1 MKMLAVVLLIVGVAI
16 IALLF
21 LFTQFRK
28 KGSEQKG
35 LENEK
40 KQKKSK
46 KEKTEIKEDKDL
58 KKVEKISNNT
68 RVKKKDDVNPQ
79 TETLTTLLDSED
91 ASPGEY
97 RTELLSEDEIKDTDE
112 DIIKD
117 ILFES
122 GSLAPDGEILD
133 VKPSGTGI
141 LDIEDRTELLED
153 VENNSFDSSD
163 EDGQTQLLFDEE
175 FCSEDFVPPEQSIES
190 PIESPEEKT
199 ESEAIKEPE
208 EPEPI
213 LPEDVQDPVPENIP
227 IVKEEPDTLAAAGP
241 ETPAASEE
249 SSSGAATHKKQYVG
263 ETLGGGD
270 FTIEEGMT
278 LVNCR
283 ISNLDLAETTVSGL
297 KIIGSVLEDISFLG
311 ADLSGLICTDT
322 TLNRCNLKFASLN
335 NAMLSDVMA
344 VTCNMEK
351 TEFDNSLLNS
361 VKFKDC
367 KLDSKTSFDGAVIKS
382 SAIDKIEELN
392 LSNVTII

>member
-1 MKMLAVVLLIVGVAI
+1 MKLIAVVLLIFGVAI

-21 LFTQFRK
+21 LFTQIK
-28 KGSEQKG
+28 KNKGNEPEG

-40 KQKKSK
+40 KHKKSK
-46 KEKTEIKEDKDL
+46 KEKIDIKEDREL

-133 VKPSGTGI
+133 VKISGTGI
-141 LDIEDRTELLED
+141 LNIEDRTELLED

-163 EDGQTQLLFDEE
+163 EDGHTQLLFDEE
-175 FCSEDFVPPEQSIES
+175 FSLEDFVPPEQSSEA
-190 PIESPEEKT
+190 PEEKT
-199 ESEAIKEPE
+199 KSETIKEPDE
-208 EPEPI
+208 AKPDI
-213 LPEDVQDPVPENIP
+213 PEDVQDSVHEDIP
-227 IVKEEPDTLAAAGP
+227 IVKGNPDTQASP
-241 ETPAASEE
+241 EPVSPAASKE
-249 SSSGAATHKKQYVG
+249 SLSGTDAASKKQFVG
-263 ETLGGGD
+263 ETLSGGD

-283 ISNLDLAETTVSGL
+283 ISNLDLAETTISGL

-311 ADLSGLICTDT
+311 ADLSDLICTGT

-361 VKFKDC
+361 VNFKDC

-382 SAIDKIEELN
+382 SVIDNIEELN

>member
-21 LFTQFRK
+21 LFTQIK
-28 KGSEQKG
+28 KKKSDEPEG
-35 LENEK
+35 LEK

-153 VENNSFDSSD
+153 VENSSFDSSD

-175 FCSEDFVPPEQSIES
+175 FSSEDFVPPEQCTEI
-190 PIESPEEKT
+190 PEEKT
-199 ESEAIKEPE
+199 ESEVIKEAE
-208 EPEPI
+208 EPEQI

-241 ETPAASEE
+241 EAPAASEE

-283 ISNLDLAETTVSGL
+283 ISNLDLAETTLPGL
-297 KIIGSVLEDISFLG
+297 KIIDSVLEDISFLG
-311 ADLSGLICTDT
+311 ADLSGLICTGT
-322 TLNRCNLKFASLN
+322 ALNRCSLKFASLN
-335 NAMLSDVMA
+335 NAMLSDIMA
-344 VTCNMEK
+344 VSCNMEK

>member
-1 MKMLAVVLLIVGVAI
+1 MKLIAVVLLIIGVAI
-16 IALLF
+16 LTLLF
-21 LFTQFRK
+21 LFTQLKK
-28 KGSEQKG
+28 KGGDSKG
-35 LENEK
+35 LGSEK
-40 KQKKSK
+40 KHKKSK
-46 KEKTEIKEDKDL
+46 KEKIDIKEDREL

-91 ASPGEY
+91 VSPGEY

-122 GSLAPDGEILD
+122 GSLAPDGEILE

-175 FCSEDFVPPEQSIES
+175 FSLEDFVPPEQSSEA
-190 PIESPEEKT
+190 PEEKT

-263 ETLGGGD
+263 ETLSGGD

-283 ISNLDLAETTVSGL
+283 ISNLDLAETTLPGL
-297 KIIGSVLEDISFLG
+297 KIINSVLEDISFLG
-311 ADLSGLICTDT
+311 ADLSGLTCTGT

-335 NAMLSDVMA
+335 NAMLSDIMA
-344 VTCNMEK
+344 VSCNMEK

-382 SAIDKIEELN
+382 SVIDNIEELN

>member
-1 MKMLAVVLLIVGVAI
+1 MKLIAVVLLIIGVAI
-16 IALLF
+16 LTLLF
-21 LFTQFRK
+21 LFTQLKK
-28 KGSEQKG
+28 KGGDSKG
-35 LENEK
+35 LGSEK
-40 KQKKSK
+40 KHKKSK
-46 KEKTEIKEDKDL
+46 KEKIDIKEDREL

-91 ASPGEY
+91 VSPGEY
-97 RTELLSEDEIKDTDE
+97 RSELLSEDEIKDTDE

-133 VKPSGTGI
+133 VKISGMGI
-141 LDIEDRTELLED
+141 LNIEDRTELLED

-163 EDGQTQLLFDEE
+163 EDGHTQLLYDEE
-175 FCSEDFVPPEQSIES
+175 FSLEDFAPPEQSGEA
-190 PIESPEEKT
+190 PEEKT
-199 ESEAIKEPE
+199 ESEVIKEPE
-208 EPEPI
+208 KPEPV
-213 LPEDVQDPVPENIP
+213 LPEDAQDSVPENIS
-227 IVKEEPDTLAAAGP
+227 IVEEEPSAKEVPKPISPTASKESPSSTDAAP
-241 ETPAASEE
+241 
-249 SSSGAATHKKQYVG
+249 KKQFVG
-263 ETLGGGD
+263 ETLSGGD

-278 LVNCR
+278 LVNCM

-367 KLDSKTSFDGAVIKS
+367 KLNSKTSFEGAVIKS
-382 SAIDKIEELN
+382 SVIDNIEELN
-392 LSNVTII
+392 LSNATII